1 MVEEKQKINDMGK
14 HEILQTI
21 WHNKPALKSS
31 PKGFKEYSITKK
43 HDLLKEFKES
53 LKQVGAFVK
62 EMGENEVTEFIEAN
76 YKQTIDF
83 TKTNTWN
90 KYDENCSKTVLN
102 KIENVLING
111 LFGVSENGAIWI
123 DDSCIPNRIL
133 PFVTKRL
140 IIKLNKN
147 DIVSNMHLAYKK
159 IKQKDYGFGVFISG
173 PSKTA
178 DIEQSLVFGAHGAKE
193 IIIVLH

>member
-1 MVEEKQKINDMGK
+1 MGK

-21 WHNKPALKSS
+21 WHNKPAFKSP
-31 PKGFKEYSITKK
+31 PKGFKEYIISKK
-43 HDLLKEFKES
+43 QDLLKEFREN
-53 LKQVGAFVK
+53 LKQVGASVK
-62 EMGENEVTEFIEAN
+62 EMKENEVKKFIIKN
-76 YKQTIDF
+76 YTKTTDF
-83 TKTNTWN
+83 TNSNVWN
-90 KYDENCSKTVLN
+90 KYNENCSKTELE

-140 IIKLNKN
+140 IIKLNKD
-147 DIVSNMHLAYKK
+147 DIVLNMHLAYKK
-159 IKQKDYGFGVFISG
+159 IKQEDYGFGVFISG

-178 DIEQSLVFGAHGAKE
+178 DIEQSLVYGAHGAKE
-193 IIIVLH
+193 LIVIIY